1 MVSFLLDMNVL
12 MGVEFD
18 FYDDGGFNFE
28 FDELNNLEGGM
39 EDGDIVID
47 NKESYFKEGLNK
59 GKVMV

>member
-18 FYDDGGFNFE
+18 FYDDGGFNLD

-47 NKESYFKEGLNK
+47 NKESYF
-59 GKVMV
+59 